1 MERDKLFFVI
11 TLVAIAILNLAMW
24 RYVTLSDQVV
34 ADGLRQDLTAAVTG
48 IRDDYDVRINQHTVR
63 MNLLEQDLQ
72 DQTTSLRDELGG
84 SVSQISSTLQS
95 VQQQSQAKI
104 SELENQL
111 LSMDVRSAD
120 FSNVIS
126 DVIQSVVSIRTSSG
140 GGSGVFVDSRGYLI
154 TNHHVVSGQSD
165 VQVVTYKRGT
175 FAGKVVGSDPTHD
188 IAVVKVDADVPSTKF
203 GDSGNIEV
211 GHKVVAL
218 GSPGGLDFTAS
229 EGIISA
235 RRQDSRGVE
244 YFQMD
249 VPVNPGNSGG
259 PIISNR
265 GRIVGVTQSKI
276 SELEGV
282 GFAITSNDIDDIVEE
297 IIAQHAG

>member
-154 TNHHVVSGQSD
+154 TNHHVGSGQSD
-165 VQVVTYKRGT
+165 VQVVT
-175 FAGKVVGSDPTHD
+175 
-188 IAVVKVDADVPSTKF
+188 
-203 GDSGNIEV
+203 
-211 GHKVVAL
+211 
-218 GSPGGLDFTAS
+218 
-229 EGIISA
+229 
-235 RRQDSRGVE
+235 
-244 YFQMD
+244 
-249 VPVNPGNSGG
+249 
-259 PIISNR
+259 
-265 GRIVGVTQSKI
+265 
-276 SELEGV
+276 
-282 GFAITSNDIDDIVEE
+282 
-297 IIAQHAG
+297 